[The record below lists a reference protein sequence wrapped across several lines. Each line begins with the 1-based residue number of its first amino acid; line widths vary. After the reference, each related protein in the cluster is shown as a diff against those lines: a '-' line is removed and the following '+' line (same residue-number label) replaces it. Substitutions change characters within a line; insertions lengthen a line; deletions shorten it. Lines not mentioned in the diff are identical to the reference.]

1 MSMITELS
9 PLDAVPGIGCHT
21 AQRKKAKQ
29 VLGSNGNQIVDIAKL
44 DRQKQE
50 ALPPLPVKELA
61 KTHHQ

>member
-9 PLDAVPGIGCHT
+9 PSMPYQGLDATLPSV
-21 AQRKKAKQ
+21 KKAKQ
-29 VLGSNGNQIVDIAKL
+29 VPGSNGNQIVDIAKL